1 MTENEKKLIQAKHRL
16 EEAEMRSR
24 VKERKQRTRRLI
36 ERGAILEK
44 YLPLTAKMSN
54 EELQEYLAKFNP

>member
-1 MTENEKKLIQAKHRL
+1 MTENEKKIIQAKHRL

-24 VKERKQRTRRLI
+24 VNERKQRTRRLI

-54 EELQEYLAKFNP
+54 EELQEYLEKFNP

>member
-54 EELQEYLAKFNP
+54 EELQEYLSKFNP